1 MRKATNESGPPPA
14 KHAIGVLSRLS
25 GCPVETIRYYER
37 IGLLA
42 PPPRTE
48 GGHRA
53 YDDAAVSRLSFIRRS
68 RALGFTLQDIGAL
81 LRRVDGGA
89 YTCAEV
95 RDIAL
100 DHLADVRAK
109 IADLKAMERSLKTLA
124 DTCAGGD
131 VTQCRIIDALSE
143 IPRSGTP

>member
-1 MRKATNESGPPPA
+1 MPKTTNETTPLAA
-14 KHAIGVLSRLS
+14 KHSIGVLARLS

-37 IGLLA
+37 IGLIA

-53 YDDAAVSRLSFIRRS
+53 YDDDALRRLSFVRRS
-68 RALGFTLQDIGAL
+68 RALGFTLQEIGGL
-81 LRRVDGGA
+81 LKRVDGGA

-100 DHLADVRAK
+100 DHLAEVRVK
-109 IADLKAMERSLKTLA
+109 LADLKRMERSLETLA
-124 DTCAGGD
+124 RACAGGD
-131 VTQCRIIDALSE
+131 ATQCRIIDALSE
-143 IPRSGTP
+143 IPRS